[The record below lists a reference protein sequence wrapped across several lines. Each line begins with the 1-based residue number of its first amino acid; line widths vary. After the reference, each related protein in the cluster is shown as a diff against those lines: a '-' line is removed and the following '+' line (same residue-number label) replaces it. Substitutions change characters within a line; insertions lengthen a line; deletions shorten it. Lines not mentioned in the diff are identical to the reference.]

1 MKLRLA
7 VLLTI
12 IMSLL
17 TVFVPAGNA
26 SAYFT
31 YVSYITG
38 ADSQLTDIY
47 STNFA
52 AQSFT
57 TGTISVPLS
66 YVQVYLFREGTP
78 GNVSMAIMETDDQ
91 GRPTGDVLTVG
102 LVNGSS
108 ITTDSDGAVVSFY
121 VAPQLVLE
129 KETRY
134 AIVIYAGSGS
144 NGNEINWKTD
154 STIPSYSGGLVST
167 SSNGGSTW
175 TADAASDAMFK
186 VNGDPITQSITEVAA
201 FQNTFEIGDA
211 LWVVTYNLNYGI
223 VPHES
228 PDDLYSIVL
237 LGKSDRKISIFGIGV
252 TSVYMPASSSPPWRT
267 RETLWLEGNNDYFG
281 VGGVR
286 ATYTIEDWN
295 YRSSSTVAEGRYNL
309 FQYIMNRAAYL
320 ETTYNTTYTFASYQW
335 GNILNTQGCILFEK
349 AIPGLGSIFPYV
361 GYYLG
366 QVAGISFEYNYS
378 TTQNTSYQN
387 TLNTMLGTKTEGA
400 FTGLATYLSVP
411 GGFLKGLFALIL
423 YAIIVSIVFLTSGNS
438 IAALILAIPVLC
450 YCAYI
455 GMIPLGIMFI
465 VTFLAFMGMAYF
477 LWLR

>member
-1 MKLRLA
+1 MKLRIA
-7 VLLTI
+7 VALSILI
-12 IMSLL
+12 ALSS
-17 TVFVPAGNA
+17 VFIPVGNA

-38 ADSQLTDIY
+38 SDSQLTNIY
-47 STNFA
+47 GANIS

-57 TGTISVPLS
+57 TGAISVPLS

-78 GNVSMAIMETDDQ
+78 GNISLYIIETDNL
-91 GRPTGDVLTVG
+91 GKPSGSALTIST
-102 LVNGSS
+102 VNGNSLGTSS
-108 ITTDSDGAVVSFY
+108 VG
-121 VAPQLVLE
+121 QLVRFNISPVVLE
-129 KETRY
+129 KNMQY
-134 AIVIYAGSGS
+134 AVVLYAADGSD
-144 NGNEINWKTD
+144 GNEINWKVD
-154 STIPSYSGGLVST
+154 SSSPTYSGGTVVT
-167 SSNGGSTW
+167 SIDGGSTW
-175 TADAASDAMFK
+175 TVDDTKDAMFSI
-186 VNGDPITQSITEVAA
+186 VGDPITQSITEVAA
-201 FQNTFEIGDA
+201 FQNTFELGDV
-211 LWVVTYNLNYGI
+211 LWVVTYDINYAI
-223 VPHES
+223 SPHES
-228 PDDLYSIVL
+228 PENLYSIML
-237 LGKSDRKISIFGIGV
+237 LGKSDRKLIRFGVSV
-252 TSVYMPASSSPPWRT
+252 TSIYMPASSSPPWRSI
-267 RETLWLEGNNDYFG
+267 ETIWIEGNNDYFG

-286 ATYTIEDWN
+286 ATFTVEDWN
-295 YRSSSTVAEGRYNL
+295 YVSSSTVAEGRYNL
-309 FQYIMNRAAYL
+309 FQYIMNRADYL

-366 QVAGISFEYNYS
+366 QVAGVSFDYNYS

-423 YAIIVSIVFLTSGNS
+423 YAIIVSIIFLTSGNS

-455 GMIPLGIMFI
+455 GMIPLGIIFI

-477 LWLR
+477 LWLH